1 MQYSLLYTS
10 EESYSMKSA
19 RAEELRGVKEA
30 WQRDMQA
37 RPSTEDAGNPAKTR
51 GKTFQPQETAC
62 PKAESK
68 EGMVLQLFSRWESR
82 ISREEHQEV

>member
-1 MQYSLLYTS
+1 
-10 EESYSMKSA
+10 MK
-19 RAEELRGVKEA
+19 EKFLKFFNGVKEA